1 MALENSKSSDL
12 WRWRTQKFPIYGV
25 GKSKKFRFMA
35 LENLKI
41 SDLWRWR

>member
-1 MALENSKSSDL
+1 MALETQKVRFMALENPKSSDL
-12 WRWRTQKFPIYGV
+12 WRWKP
-25 GKSKKFRFMA
+25 KKFRFMA